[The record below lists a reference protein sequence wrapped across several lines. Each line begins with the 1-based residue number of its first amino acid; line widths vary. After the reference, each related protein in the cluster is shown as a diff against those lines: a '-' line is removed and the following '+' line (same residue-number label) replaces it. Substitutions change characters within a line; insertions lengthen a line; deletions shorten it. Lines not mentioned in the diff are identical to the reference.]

1 MATFVV
7 SATTATFGAVIR
19 GSSQE
24 AGDLERLTVGVS
36 LVDAAA
42 FATLQSLVT
51 TKYHVHGPMGG
62 DPVIDVV
69 RGAGEGT
76 LTITGLNGSATAA
89 TAVLIGLARNTFARA
104 GRSVGTAQ
112 FLITGAWA

>member
-36 LVDAAA
+36 LTDAAA
-42 FATLQSLVT
+42 WATLQSLVT
-51 TKYHVHGPMGG
+51 TKYHVHVPMSST
-62 DPVIDVV
+62 PRIDVV
-69 RGAGEGT
+69 RGVGEGT
-76 LTITGLNGSATAA
+76 LTVSGLQGSATHA
-89 TAVLIGLARNTFARA
+89 TAVLVALARNTFAR
-104 GRSVGTAQ
+104 GQRSVGTAQ
-112 FLITGAWA
+112 FLITGAWS